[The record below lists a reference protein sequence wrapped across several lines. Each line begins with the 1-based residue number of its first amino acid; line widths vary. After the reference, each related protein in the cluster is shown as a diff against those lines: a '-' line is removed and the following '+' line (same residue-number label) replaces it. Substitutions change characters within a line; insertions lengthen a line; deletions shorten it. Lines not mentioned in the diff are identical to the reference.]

1 MEILSTQIDAAD
13 SRTPYPS
20 NPPGPS
26 PQAHDVTPYVCI
38 FVAVSYVEVQVGEV
52 AKKTGQV
59 KTAAVCEWP
68 NDGNRKFTLYVYQQC
83 SMLL

>member
-1 MEILSTQIDAAD
+1 M
-13 SRTPYPS
+13 
-20 NPPGPS
+20 
-26 PQAHDVTPYVCI
+26 
-38 FVAVSYVEVQVGEV
+38 EVQVGEV

-68 NDGNRKFTLYVYQQC
+68 NDGNRKFTLYVYKQC